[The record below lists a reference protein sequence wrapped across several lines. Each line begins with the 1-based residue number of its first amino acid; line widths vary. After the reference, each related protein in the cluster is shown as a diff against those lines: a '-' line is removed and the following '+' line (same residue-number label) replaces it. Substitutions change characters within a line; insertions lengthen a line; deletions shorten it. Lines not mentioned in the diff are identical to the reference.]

1 MKSQIIAC
9 LKKEVVPATGCTE
22 PVAIALSAAHA
33 ASLLTADSQIK
44 KIVVRVST
52 NILKNAI
59 NVGVPRT
66 ERVGLEVATALGV
79 FGEAKQGLAILS
91 QLSED
96 AVKSA
101 HQLHDKQLIFL
112 EKYVGDERI
121 YIETTIFDQTHSY
134 TAVLSKRHDLL
145 TLKKI
150 DDCIVFEQ
158 SIQSEQT
165 SNDYTAIFD
174 KKIIDI
180 LNTIDQMDS
189 ADIGF
194 MMEGYHT
201 NKVIAEYGLKNGV
214 GLGLGKSLADY
225 AGEDASPEQLIG
237 FAMQMT
243 AAASDAR
250 MSGVDLPVMTS
261 NGSGNNGL
269 TAVLPIVAADIIYQY
284 DQDKVIKAL
293 AMSHMIN
300 SYIKHYIGRLSSICA
315 CGVASATGSAIGI
328 GYLMDLPIDQLPH
341 IIDTMIANLSGMIC
355 DGAKLGCA
363 LKLSTATAAAV
374 QSVCLLKKGRYA
386 NSKNG
391 IVGTTPEESVK
402 NLAQLAN
409 RGMQQ
414 ADEVITDILLE
425 KNRV

>member
-33 ASLLTADSQIK
+33 ASLLAADSQIK
-44 KIVVRVST
+44 KIAVRVST
-52 NILKNAI
+52 NILKNAM

-66 ERVGLEVATALGV
+66 DRVGLEVASALGV
-79 FGEAKQGLAILS
+79 YGDAKEGLAILS
-91 QLSED
+91 ELTED
-96 AVKSA
+96 AVNSA
-101 HQLHDKQLIFL
+101 HQLHDTLPISL
-112 EKYVGDERI
+112 EKYSGDERM
-121 YIETTIFDQTHSY
+121 YIETTIYDQTHSY

-150 DDCIVFEQ
+150 DDRIVFKQ
-158 SIQSEQT
+158 DAKSTQT
-165 SNDYTAIFD
+165 TSDYTAVFD
-174 KKIIDI
+174 KRIVDI
-180 LNTIDQMDS
+180 LKTIDQMDS
-189 ADIGF
+189 AEIAF
-194 MMEGYHT
+194 MMDGYTT
-201 NKVIAEYGLKNGV
+201 NKAIAEYGLENGA
-214 GLGLGKSLADY
+214 GLGLGKSIADY
-225 AGEDASPEQLIG
+225 AGAKASPEQLIG

-269 TAVLPIVAADIIYQY
+269 TAVLPIVAADIIYKY
-284 DQDKVIKAL
+284 DKDKVIKAL
-293 AMSHMIN
+293 AMSHMVN
-300 SYIKHYIGRLSSICA
+300 SYIKYYLGRLSSICA

-328 GYLMDLPIDQLPH
+328 GYLMDLSLDQLPH

-374 QSVCLLKKGRYA
+374 QSVYLLKNGRYA
-386 NSKNG
+386 DCKNG
-391 IVGTTPEESVK
+391 IVGATPEESVK
-402 NLAQLAN
+402 NLAKLAN
-409 RGMQQ
+409 QGMQP
-414 ADEVITDILLE
+414 ADEVITDILLD